1 MGLCKCPWRRVTNQF
16 CFEHRVNV
24 CENCMVTNHPK
35 CIVQSYLQWLQDSD
49 WTPVCTLCSENL
61 NEGDC
66 VRLICYHVYHWR
78 CLDKFARNLP
88 ATTAP
93 AGYTCPICQSR
104 IFPQSNLVSPV
115 ADVLRE
121 KLAGVNWARAGL
133 GLPLLSEDREQKPVQ
148 ERKASVENSAFKN
161 HSSVAP
167 PASPSTS
174 STIATSRTNSL
185 LNSTNSLTNNVHVNN
200 QKVGPPYSVVNIDA
214 TLTNQIPRKVFEA
227 YDEPKDVS
235 FDHDENKYQR
245 KSAIDWFLRW
255 WKLISRSPARRRNN
269 PGSLYKR
276 YVLLA
281 VGGFIAF
288 IFIVILFS
296 WLGKMAT
303 DGDPSFN
310 VFENRQINV
319 QHDDI
324 AN

>member
-49 WTPVCTLCSENL
+49 WNPICGLCSENL
-61 NEGDC
+61 SDGDC
-66 VRLICYHVYHWR
+66 IRLICYHVYHWA
-78 CLDKFARNLP
+78 CLDKYARNLP

-93 AGYTCPICQSR
+93 AGYTCSTCHSR
-104 IFPQSNLVSPV
+104 IFPETNLVSPV

-133 GLPLLSEDREQKPVQ
+133 GLPLLSEEREQRPVQ
-148 ERKASVENSAFKN
+148 HETTSIENSAFQN
-161 HSSVAP
+161 HTPAIP
-167 PASPSTS
+167 PASPS
-174 STIATSRTNSL
+174 STIATSRTNSTH
-185 LNSTNSLTNNVHVNN
+185 NSVNSNINIVHANN

-214 TLTNQIPRKVFEA
+214 TLSSQTPRKVFEA
-227 YDEPKDVS
+227 YDDPKDVS

-255 WKLISRSPARRRNN
+255 WKLIARPTARRRNTT
-269 PGSLYKR
+269 GSLYKR
-276 YVLLA
+276 YFLL
-281 VGGFIAF
+281 VICGFIAF
-288 IFIVILFS
+288 IFVVIIFS
-296 WLGKMAT
+296 WLGNMAT
-303 DGDPSFN
+303 DGDPSFS

-319 QHDDI
+319 QREDI
-324 AN
+324 AK